1 MSDINCLMKTES
13 LKLLKTIKGKT
24 MVGYLAPFE
33 DRKENIL
40 SSFALLFADGSSII
54 IHTDYTAAKMFGEE
68 ETISQLEC
76 TDDSLANYK
85 KYYKYKTRDITINNI
100 EIVTDSISRI
110 CSSEATDK
118 YRIVID
124 SGIILKGIEG
134 NFTIALNSDYSDDDW
149 ICVSASDS
157 IDELRPLENV
167 KDSWG
172 NGEDGVVVTAHR
184 VSRSV

>member
-13 LKLLKTIKGKT
+13 LDLLKTIKGKT

-54 IHTDYTAAKMFGEE
+54 IHTDYAVAKMFGEE
-68 ETISQLEC
+68 ETISQLKC
-76 TDDSLANYK
+76 ADDNLANYE
-85 KYYKYKTRDITINNI
+85 KYYKFKTRDITISDI

-124 SGIILKGIEG
+124 SGIILKGAEG

-149 ICVSASDS
+149 ICVSASGS

-172 NGEDGVVVTAHR
+172 DGEDGVTVVVYRT
-184 VSRSV
+184 SRSI